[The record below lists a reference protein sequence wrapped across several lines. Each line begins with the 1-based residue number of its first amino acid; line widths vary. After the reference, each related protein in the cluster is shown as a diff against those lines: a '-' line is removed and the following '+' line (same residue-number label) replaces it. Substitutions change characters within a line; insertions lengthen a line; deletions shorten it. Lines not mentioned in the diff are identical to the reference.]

1 MEINQVEVAALE
13 QADKENSQDQVKELN
28 ELQLA
33 LAGGGIGSV
42 IFA

>member
-1 MEINQVEVAALE
+1 MEINQIEVAAVE
-13 QADKENSQDQVKELN
+13 QADKENNQDQVKELS